1 MTADAFDYD
10 VIVVG
15 SGFGGSV
22 TALRLTEKG
31 YHVGVLEAGRRFE
44 DDEFASTSWHLRRF
58 LWAPQV
64 GCYGIQR
71 IHRLP
76 NVTVLAGAGVG
87 GGSLVYANTLYE
99 PNDAFY
105 DDPQWRE
112 VADWRTELKPFFAL
126 AKRMLGVVTNPTTTA
141 CDVAMKQVADE
152 MGVGH
157 TFALTPVGVFF
168 GDGPAAT
175 SDDPFFGGAGPAR
188 AGCLECG
195 ECMTGCRHGA
205 KNTLPK
211 NYLWLAEHAGA
222 EVHPLTTVTAV
233 RERDQGGWQVETVR
247 TGPWWARRPRR
258 SLTASHVV
266 VAAGAYGTQRLL
278 HRMRD
283 EGSLPSISDRLGVL
297 TRTNSES
304 LLGAEARR
312 RGVDFTRGVA
322 ITSSFYPTSDTHIE
336 PVRYGRGSNAMGLLS
351 TVLTDG
357 TGLRVLRWLRTC
369 AGHPAQFVRSLS
381 VRHWSE
387 RTVIGL
393 VMQSL
398 DNSLVVSGKRGRFG
412 RWRLTSR
419 QGHGLP
425 NPSWI
430 PEGNEAIRR
439 LARVIDG
446 DPGGNLGDLVG
457 APMTAHFIGGA
468 AIGATPER
476 GVVDGWHR
484 VFGHQGL
491 HIVDGTAVSAN
502 LGANPSLTITAQ
514 AERAMAFWPNKGEPD
529 PRPPWGAA
537 YAPVAPVRARHPA
550 VPLDAPA
557 SRGS

>member
-1 MTADAFDYD
+1 
-10 VIVVG
+10 
-15 SGFGGSV
+15 
-22 TALRLTEKG
+22 
-31 YHVGVLEAGRRFE
+31 
-44 DDEFASTSWHLRRF
+44 
-58 LWAPQV
+58 
-64 GCYGIQR
+64 
-71 IHRLP
+71 
-76 NVTVLAGAGVG
+76 
-87 GGSLVYANTLYE
+87 
-99 PNDAFY
+99 
-105 DDPQWRE
+105 
-112 VADWRTELKPFFAL
+112 
-126 AKRMLGVVTNPTTTA
+126 
-141 CDVAMKQVADE
+141 
-152 MGVGH
+152 
-157 TFALTPVGVFF
+157 
-168 GDGPAAT
+168 
-175 SDDPFFGGAGPAR
+175 
-188 AGCLECG
+188 
-195 ECMTGCRHGA
+195 
-205 KNTLPK
+205 
-211 NYLWLAEHAGA
+211 
-222 EVHPLTTVTAV
+222 
-233 RERDQGGWQVETVR
+233 
-247 TGPWWARRPRR
+247 
-258 SLTASHVV
+258 
-266 VAAGAYGTQRLL
+266 
-278 HRMRD
+278 
-283 EGSLPSISDRLGVL
+283 
-297 TRTNSES
+297 
-304 LLGAEARR
+304 
-312 RGVDFTRGVA
+312 
-322 ITSSFYPTSDTHIE
+322 
-336 PVRYGRGSNAMGLLS
+336 
-351 TVLTDG
+351 
-357 TGLRVLRWLRTC
+357 
-369 AGHPAQFVRSLS
+369 
-381 VRHWSE
+381 
-387 RTVIGL
+387 
-393 VMQSL
+393 MQSL